1 VSFAL
6 TSRWFAAGA
15 GPQALIAGL
24 KAVGLPTLVLHEPPP
39 QAVRWREPL
48 RAEGVRVLAVRLA
61 DVEGLVGTGAEVV
74 GALKPARVLVP
85 AGALAPMPPSLL
97 GGAPSDEER
106 LAHRQRVR
114 ERQVE
119 VLARTLHGPLAAGWP
134 LAALHGTAAGEL
146 LLLEETGW
154 LLDALPRLG
163 LWLDPARLLA
173 LERSGGSPGPA
184 AWADRFA
191 GRVVG
196 VSVHGLGSDGQGH
209 AHPEDDGPAWGR
221 LAASL
226 PRWVP
231 WALDLSGRLTAADVR
246 EALRYM
252 TAAFAADT

>member
-1 VSFAL
+1 MSLAL

-15 GPQALIAGL
+15 GPEALIAGL
-24 KAVGLPTLVLHEPPP
+24 KAVGQPALVLHEPPP
-39 QAVRWREPL
+39 QAARWREPL
-48 RAEGVRVLAVRLA
+48 RAAGVRIEAVRLA
-61 DVEGLVGTGAEVV
+61 GVEGLAGAGAEVV
-74 GALKPARVLVP
+74 GALKPGRVLVP
-85 AGALAPMPPSLL
+85 GGALAPVPGSLL
-97 GGAPSDEER
+97 GGPPSDEER
-106 LAHRQRVR
+106 VAHRKRVR
-114 ERQVE
+114 EAQVE
-119 VLARTLHGPLAAGWP
+119 VLARALHGPLGAGWP
-134 LAALHGTAAGEL
+134 LAALHGTAGGDL

-163 LWLDPARLLA
+163 LWLDPVWLLA
-173 LERSGGSPGPA
+173 LERSATSPGPT

-196 VSVHGLGSDGQGH
+196 VFVHGLGSDGRGH

-246 EALRYM
+246 EALRYV